1 MMQKIRLR
9 AINEVGQ
16 HARPGSEFEKLA
28 GQFPA
33 DLQGIQFNC
42 EGNCQSWNLRIESM
56 NCEGYHKIVI

>member
-9 AINEVGQ
+9 AINEVGL

-33 DLQGIQFNC
+33 NLEGVQFHC
-42 EGNCQSWNLRIESM
+42 EGICPSWNLRIA
-56 NCEGYHKIVI
+56 